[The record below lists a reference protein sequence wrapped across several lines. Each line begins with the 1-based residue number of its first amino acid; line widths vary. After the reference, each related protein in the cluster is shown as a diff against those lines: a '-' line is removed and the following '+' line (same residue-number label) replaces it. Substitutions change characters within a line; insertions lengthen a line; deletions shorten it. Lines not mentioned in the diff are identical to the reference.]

1 MVNRSTTRRALLTRG
16 AASLGAFSL
25 SGCDII
31 QSNFAQ
37 KAFAKVDALNRTV
50 QEAILGPDS
59 LAPEY
64 SRDDLSQF
72 FYANGS
78 TDPDDADYKK
88 MAAEA
93 FASYKLVV
101 DGLVERPLE
110 LSLAELRALP
120 KRTQI
125 TRHDCVEGW
134 SCIGE
139 WTGTPLQG
147 VLEKAVVKPDARY
160 VLFHCFDT
168 MDDGELTGPTPFY
181 GSIDLAAA
189 RHRQTI
195 LAYEMN
201 GEALPVKYGA
211 PLRVRVERQ
220 LGYKMTKYIKRIEL
234 VSEFSKIGKGKGGY
248 WEDNGYQ
255 WYAGI

>member
-1 MVNRSTTRRALLTRG
+1 
-16 AASLGAFSL
+16 
-25 SGCDII
+25 
-31 QSNFAQ
+31 
-37 KAFAKVDALNRTV
+37 
-50 QEAILGPDS
+50 
-59 LAPEY
+59 
-64 SRDDLSQF
+64 
-72 FYANGS
+72 
-78 TDPDDADYKK
+78 
-88 MAAEA
+88 
-93 FASYKLVV
+93 
-101 DGLVERPLE
+101 LVEHPQQ

-120 KRTQI
+120 TRTQI

-139 WTGTPLQG
+139 WTGTPLAG
-147 VLEKAVVKPDARY
+147 VLDRAVLKSAARY

-168 MDDGELTGPTPFY
+168 MDDGDLSGPTPFY

-189 RHRQTI
+189 RHPQTI

-201 GEALPVKYGA
+201 GEPLPVKYGA

-234 VSEFSKIGKGKGGY
+234 VDDFSKFGKGKGGY